1 MSNDPSKRLP
11 LSQQLSG
18 LFRGFS
24 SKLLQKKTIPTKVT
38 VCDLGR
44 MQTVLL
50 ELEKDLTTFLSI
62 ASILLRMLPRIR
74 NLHWFSSRFWTEKNS
89 EKMEFV
95 WLSRGMES

>member
-50 ELEKDLTTFLSI
+50 ELEKGPDHLFVH
-62 ASILLRMLPRIR
+62 RIDIIK
-74 NLHWFSSRFWTEKNS
+74 NAPKDQKPSLVLKPFFS
-89 EKMEFV
+89 
-95 WLSRGMES
+95 